1 MKEKTFWTLMSIF
14 SLVLN
19 FMIIFILHEGTILIL
34 TIPMMCS
41 FMYAAKTE
49 K

>member
-1 MKEKTFWTLMSIF
+1 MKEKTLWTLMSIF
-14 SLVLN
+14 SIVLN
-19 FMIIFILHEGTILIL
+19 LMLIFMLQEGTMLFL
-34 TIPMMCS
+34 TVPMMCS

>member
-1 MKEKTFWTLMSIF
+1 MKEKTLWTLMSIF

-19 FMIIFILHEGTILIL
+19 LMIVFALHEGTVLFL
-34 TIPMMCS
+34 TIPMMAS